1 MKTRARLKALT
12 NASLLALLAASLC
25 PVLIN
30 TASAEDQVFDAI
42 CLPEKKKCSFKVS
55 PERFDFGNNQ
65 IILVR
70 RVTSWGK
77 AGKGTRP
84 DLGMA
89 ALSAA
94 ITPVMPLAVF
104 GLFKSKHEYI
114 FDIDYVDSQG
124 SQQKKSIKFLNK
136 KPQDRFSDYLGTIT
150 GLAENSATGKPLQ
163 LFRQNKAAT
172 ESNLYGV
179 ELVKYSIYQYSA
191 SCDINV
197 SYSCLAGIQSNWPTI
212 INVPEF

>member
-1 MKTRARLKALT
+1 MGV
-12 NASLLALLAASLC
+12 LLAACLC
-25 PVLIN
+25 PALIN
-30 TASAEDQVFDAI
+30 TASAEDQSFDAI

-65 IILVR
+65 FILIR
-70 RVTSWGK
+70 RLTSWGK
-77 AGKGTRP
+77 AGKGTGP

-89 ALSAA
+89 VLSAA

-114 FDIDYVDSQG
+114 FDIDYVDEQG
-124 SQQKKSIKFLNK
+124 AQQKKSIKFLNK
-136 KPQDRFSDYLGTIT
+136 KPQDRFSDYLASIT

-163 LFRQNKAAT
+163 LYKYNKAAR

-179 ELVKYSIYQYSA
+179 ELAKYSIYQYSA
-191 SCDINV
+191 TCDVNV
-197 SYSCLAGIQSNWPTI
+197 SYSCLGGIKPNWPSLVS
-212 INVPEF
+212 VPEF

>member
-1 MKTRARLKALT
+1 
-12 NASLLALLAASLC
+12 
-25 PVLIN
+25 
-30 TASAEDQVFDAI
+30 
-42 CLPEKKKCSFKVS
+42 
-55 PERFDFGNNQ
+55 
-65 IILVR
+65 
-70 RVTSWGK
+70 
-77 AGKGTRP
+77 
-84 DLGMA
+84 MA

-124 SQQKKSIKFLNK
+124 TQQKKSIKFLNK
-136 KPQDRFSDYLGTIT
+136 KSQDRFSDYLGTIT

-163 LFRQNKAAT
+163 LFRQYKVAK

-179 ELVKYSIYQYSA
+179 ELVKYSIYKYSA

-197 SYSCLAGIQSNWPTI
+197 PYSCLAGIQSNWPTFV
-212 INVPEF
+212 NVPEF